1 MTINI
6 GDIFETIIDE
16 VWYKTF
22 IITKDTGDDIYEVTC
37 LIEGLYYNTVNT
49 PLSNFDSHYL
59 QSAQV
64 RIIGNK
70 DSLSR
75 LERIIWGINESN

>member
-6 GDIFETIIDE
+6 GDIYETTTDE

-22 IITKDTGDDIYEVTC
+22 IITGSIGNNGYEVTC
-37 LIEGLYYNTVNT
+37 LIEGLHYSIVGAPRT
-49 PLSNFDSHYL
+49 SFDGHYL
-59 QSAQV
+59 QSDQV
-64 RIIGNK
+64 HIIGNK

-75 LERIIWGINESN
+75 LERIIWGINE